1 MFISK
6 KVQNIK
12 ISSAN
17 EGQRLDNFLL
27 SKIKNIPKSHIY
39 KLIRTGQVRVN
50 SSRPKPSVKLKI
62 GDIVRIPPIVYSESL
77 KPEISNDVI
86 KKTLKNILYE
96 DESIIVFNK
105 PSSFAVHSGTKIG
118 YGLIDIIR
126 SVKTNCERID
136 LLHRLDKD
144 TSGCIII
151 TKSLSALRT
160 FQEKIIN
167 NTLEKKYICLVA
179 GLWKKSIKKSEVELR
194 RNNKKYNAISEFR
207 ILKKYKDTT
216 LLEVNI
222 ITGRYH
228 QIRKHCAL
236 LNHPIIGD
244 KIYGDK
250 KINKEYKELGLNR
263 LFLHAS
269 SISFNINRKKNI
281 KCHLPKELDDFLKNI
296 NK

>member
-1 MFISK
+1 MIINK

-12 ISSAN
+12 ISSGN
-17 EGQRLDNFLL
+17 DGQRLDNFLL

-39 KLIRTGQVRVN
+39 KLIRTGQVRIN
-50 SSRPKPSVKLKI
+50 SSRPKPSAKLNI
-62 GDIVRIPPIVYSESL
+62 GDIVRIPPIIYSEDL
-77 KPEISNDVI
+77 KPEISKDI
-86 KKTLKNILYE
+86 IRKTLKSILYE
-96 DESIIVFNK
+96 DENIIVFNK

-126 SVKTNCERID
+126 SVKNNCERID

-151 TKSLSALRT
+151 TKSLSSLRA
-160 FQEKIIN
+160 FQEQIKN
-167 NTLEKKYICLVA
+167 NKLEKKYICLVA
-179 GLWKKSIKKSEVELR
+179 GLWKKSVKKSEAELS
-194 RNNKKYNAISEFR
+194 RNNKKYNAITEFK
-207 ILKKYKDTT
+207 ILKKYKNST

-244 KIYGDK
+244 KIYGNK

-269 SISFNINRKKNI
+269 SISFKINYKKNI
-281 KCHLPKELDDFLKNI
+281 KCKLPNELNDFLKKIKN
-296 NK
+296 